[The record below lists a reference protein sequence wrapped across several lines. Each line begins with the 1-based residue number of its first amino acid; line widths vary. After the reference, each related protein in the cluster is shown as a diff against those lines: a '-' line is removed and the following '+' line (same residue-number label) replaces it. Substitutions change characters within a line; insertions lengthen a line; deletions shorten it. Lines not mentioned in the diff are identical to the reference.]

1 MTRYPEGLPKPIR
14 DDYAF
19 SPTNKIRRTD
29 MDSGRA
35 RQRIEFDNVPTFVP
49 VTFIFTEPQARL
61 FEAWADQV
69 AGAEWWTFP
78 LVSPLA
84 HQDEQ
89 VRFTQSPSGGELIG
103 VDIWKYT
110 VQLEVRYK
118 PLVPDGWVEILPEY
132 ILYADIFDY
141 AMNREWPEVISYGLT
156 TEDGFILTTEDGFGL
171 TTE

>member
-1 MTRYPEGLPKPIR
+1 MTRYPVGLPKPIR

-19 SPTNKIRRTD
+19 SPTNRIRRTE

-35 RQRIEFDNVPTFVP
+35 RQRIEFDSVPTYVP

-69 AGAEWWTFP
+69 AGADWWIFP

-103 VDIWKYT
+103 VDIWKFT
-110 VQLEVRYK
+110 CQLEVRYK
-118 PLVPDGWVEILPEY
+118 PIFPEGWIDILPDY
-132 ILYADIFDY
+132 ILYADILDY
-141 AMNREWPEVISYGLT
+141 AANQEWPLWARRRLLT
-156 TEDGFILTTEDGFGL
+156 QGFNNLITESGDHLTE
-171 TTE
+171 E